1 MELQNLSYLVYGYEK
16 AIKELTEKKKNLV
29 FDYCKEQGFED
40 GKRYIYNN
48 PESSNNGKLYEVV
61 FKRPLDCRI
70 ILGCIDGA
78 RVFIKCYPVKKDGS
92 RALIGETEL
101 YINDLKAI

>member
-1 MELQNLSYLVYGYEK
+1 MELQNLSYLVHGYEK

-78 RVFIKCYPVKKDGS
+78 STIERG
-92 RALIGETEL
+92 
-101 YINDLKAI
+101 